1 MRDAAAQ
8 AAPAPPESL
17 ENVERGAI
25 VRTLQ
30 GANGN
35 VSSAARTLGISRST
49 LYRKLLKQ
57 A

>member
-25 VRTLQ
+25 VRALQ